1 MSTILQLIPLVI
13 LFAFIGAVAWVGYQ
27 VRPPDRSGGAFSGA
41 GHATNRSQ
49 IFLYSND
56 LAAHGKRQMA
66 KSNIS
71 FSKDGMQVKVKN
83 VKGEDIEDRTQR

>member
-1 MSTILQLIPLVI
+1 MSTILQLLPLVI
-13 LFAFIGAVAWVGYQ
+13 LFAFLGAFAWVGYQ
-27 VRPPDRSGGAFSGA
+27 VHCSPRSCGGTTGRV
-41 GHATNRSQ
+41 TNHCQ
-49 IFLYSND
+49 IYLYSND

-83 VKGEDIEDRTQR
+83 VRGEDIEDRTQR

>member
-1 MSTILQLIPLVI
+1 ME
-13 LFAFIGAVAWVGYQ
+13 
-27 VRPPDRSGGAFSGA
+27 
-41 GHATNRSQ
+41 
-49 IFLYSND
+49 
-56 LAAHGKRQMA
+56 